1 MARIT
6 MPSTALITAGS
17 RANRNR
23 SANGTLSTHWRIG
36 TRGST
41 SSTSSVAVSTMRLA
55 PQLGQKP
62 WRLQLNA
69 TRCSA
74 WQLSQRTR
82 RNPCSSRPHLR

>member
-17 RANRNR
+17 RAKRNR
-23 SANGTLSTHWRIG
+23 SAHGTLSTHWRIG

-41 SSTSSVAVSTMRLA
+41 SSTSSAAVSTMRLA

-62 WRLQLNA
+62 RRLQLNA
-69 TRCSA
+69 TSFSA
-74 WQLSQRTR
+74 PQALQRTR
-82 RNPCSSRPHLR
+82 RNP